1 MSRCLAISHKQF
13 GDLVLLERNLK
24 QLSRASGSKVDLI
37 RGSGFQPLISL
48 VPHVGFRRTPG
59 RRAYEWTAIVYV
71 ICADR
76 AAGHRLI
83 GKWLTRGLTVLFK
96 HCTQTIPL
104 LLPMQA
110 NTVRVAEN
118 NGYYDRKEL
127 IVCRD
132 R

>member
-24 QLSRASGSKVDLI
+24 QFSRASGSKVDLI

-59 RRAYEWTAIVYV
+59 RRAYDWAAIV
-71 ICADR
+71 CAFALDT

-83 GKWLTRGLTVLFK
+83 GMCLTRGLTVLFK
-96 HCTQTIPL
+96 HCAQTIPP

-118 NGYYDRKEL
+118 NGYYDQKEL
-127 IVCRD
+127 IVFRD